1 MEKGIYWTPK
11 ARVIVD
17 KLMELGG
24 ERIELTPDGLD
35 TIVTFHITGLLEE
48 ITEED
53 IIKIME
59 KKSNNIN
66 YMLHH
71 TE

>member
-24 ERIELTPDGLD
+24 EQIDLTPDGLD

-48 ITEED
+48 MEIHIT
-53 IIKIME
+53 
-59 KKSNNIN
+59 NP
-66 YMLHH
+66 
-71 TE
+71 